1 MLLGTGGTVEWFDCW
16 TASTFEVKTEPPL
29 QLRSR
34 ATFLRHSAHDEVG
47 PTGHAAA
54 RALGKVEFVLRTL
67 IRPGVAL
74 FSVHLIMATF
84 NLGPGCA
91 MAFAAGSAI
100 RTASNT
106 SRLFRIV
113 KPSLG
118 YGCVHTESRAAC
130 PWQSADRA
138 QAVPGGLLWASPG
151 LEPV

>member
-118 YGCVHTESRAAC
+118 LWLLPHRKSRGLPVAKRR
-130 PWQSADRA
+130 SGSGRA
-138 QAVPGGLLWASPG
+138 GRSCMSG